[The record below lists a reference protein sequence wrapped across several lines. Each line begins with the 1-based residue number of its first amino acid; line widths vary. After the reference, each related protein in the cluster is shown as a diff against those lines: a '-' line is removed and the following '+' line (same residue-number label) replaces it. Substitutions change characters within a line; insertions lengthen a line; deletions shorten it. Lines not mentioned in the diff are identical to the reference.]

1 MTHPKVRQLI
11 SDLRSLFDDSEV
23 PDEFRCDGQTFDQR
37 CEGWLL
43 HAIEQLK
50 DELAGFEPEED
61 TERATGSE

>member
-1 MTHPKVRQLI
+1 MTHPKVHQLI

-23 PDEFRCDGQTFDQR
+23 PDEFLCDGQTFVER

-50 DELAGFEPEED
+50 DELAACVAEED
-61 TERATGSE
+61 AE

>member
-1 MTHPKVRQLI
+1 MTHPKVHQLI

-23 PDEFRCDGQTFDQR
+23 PDEFSYEGQTFVER

-50 DELAGFEPEED
+50 DELAGFDPED
-61 TERATGSE
+61 DSE